1 MLWIRSAIFL
11 TIPDLRREN
20 PAGTLL
26 KTSVQSGTV
35 AVFTIK
41 TPLCFCLVRNCERNV
56 CFGKAEIDRSSSRIE
71 YTGDT
76 GYGILVTRRNLSEK
90 QGIRNLMLMHEMKLF
105 EQSGVCQVKCVNF
118 FDFIWRSKADRH
130 IYTIKS
136 NQMIV
141 LRHCDTLRIRVTYH
155 DL

>member
-76 GYGILVTRRNLSEK
+76 GYGILMTRRNLSEK
-90 QGIRNLMLMHEMKLF
+90 QGIRNLMLMPEMKLF
-105 EQSGVCQVKCVNF
+105 EQSEFSSQVLLLIRFRIPCF
-118 FDFIWRSKADRH
+118 SKIPER
-130 IYTIKS
+130 IQNSIS
-136 NQMIV
+136 GISV
-141 LRHCDTLRIRVTYH
+141 LFYSELLNIFLYF
-155 DL
+155 

>member
-105 EQSGVCQVKCVNF
+105 EQSEFSSQVLLLIRFRIPCF
-118 FDFIWRSKADRH
+118 SKIPER
-130 IYTIKS
+130 IQNSIS
-136 NQMIV
+136 GISV
-141 LRHCDTLRIRVTYH
+141 LFYSELLNIFLYF
-155 DL
+155 

>member
-56 CFGKAEIDRSSSRIE
+56 YFGKAEIDRSSSRIE

-76 GYGILVTRRNLSEK
+76 GYGILMTRRNLSEK
-90 QGIRNLMLMHEMKLF
+90 QGIRNLMLMPEMKLF
-105 EQSGVCQVKCVNF
+105 EQSEFSSQVLLLIRFRIPCF
-118 FDFIWRSKADRH
+118 SKIPER
-130 IYTIKS
+130 IQNSIS
-136 NQMIV
+136 GISV
-141 LRHCDTLRIRVTYH
+141 LFYSELLNIFLYF
-155 DL
+155 

>member
-20 PAGTLL
+20 QAGTLL

-90 QGIRNLMLMHEMKLF
+90 QGIRNLMLMPEMKLS
-105 EQSGVCQVKCVNF
+105 EQSEFSSQALLLIRFRIPCF
-118 FDFIWRSKADRH
+118 SKIPER
-130 IYTIKS
+130 IQNSIS
-136 NQMIV
+136 GISV
-141 LRHCDTLRIRVTYH
+141 LFYSELLNIFLYF
-155 DL
+155 